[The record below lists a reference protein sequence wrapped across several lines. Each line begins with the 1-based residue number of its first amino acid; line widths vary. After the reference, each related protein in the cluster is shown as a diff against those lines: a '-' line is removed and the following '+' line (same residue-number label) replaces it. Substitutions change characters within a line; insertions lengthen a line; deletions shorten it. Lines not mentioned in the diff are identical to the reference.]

1 MPQVRITSGV
11 VYHADSGT
19 NKSMTPRPDKDLEG
33 PRRGLSCHVRPEQA
47 VAAGEKP
54 RKHRVFGID
63 IALLHE
69 LQAFQDEDGHVSL
82 RPRSDE
88 LLQEWAD
95 RREDEEHPHRLTNE
109 VQGAIIDRQEIVK

>member
-11 VYHADSGT
+11 VYHAGGGT

-33 PRRGLSCHVRPEQA
+33 FRRGVPCHIDPEQI
-47 VAAGEKP
+47 VSAGERP

-63 IALLHE
+63 VTLLNE

-95 RREDEEHPHRLTNE
+95 RREDEEQPHWLTNE
-109 VQGAIIDRQEIVK
+109 VQDAIIDRQEIVT